1 MDIMEFLMYGS
12 GVLFAASLILCAGT
26 LWQRK
31 KWHKALYVDELTGE
45 YSHKRFCMEAQKWL
59 DSSSNPKALIAFD
72 LDGFKLI
79 NIAFG
84 HRAGDVV
91 LREVTSILKKHLHN
105 KGIFARKYGDLFA
118 LMVQYET
125 VDELKSLCEAIAL
138 DIMQIH
144 IRHRQVFR
152 ITCSM
157 GIYLVKPGETNLEN
171 MQNYAVLTR
180 RSIKKQYNVYYR
192 FYDPAMPA
200 NIVKNK
206 HLMDKISLALQ
217 NHEFKPYY
225 QPQYD
230 AKTKKLIGAEALIR
244 WEQPDGSIVMP
255 GKFIPLSEIVGVIM
269 YIDDYMFEDVCR
281 QQHQWKKAGY
291 HTLPI
296 SVNVSRHRLYGKEF
310 IQKYVDILKKYRLE
324 CEDIPIEITEGTLFN
339 AVEISEKLVS
349 DLRNL
354 GFSVLI
360 DDFGMGYSSISMVK
374 RFKASALKI
383 DKSFVDDMSDEGK
396 MMTTYIIDIAKLMH
410 MQTVAEG
417 VETKE
422 QYEFLRDRGCD
433 IIQGFYFAKPMPAQ
447 EFEKLLQHADTE
459 L

>member
-1 MDIMEFLMYGS
+1 MEFWTYGS
-12 GVLFAASLILCAGT
+12 GVLFAASLVLFAQTI
-26 LWQRK
+26 WQRK
-31 KWHKALYVDELTGE
+31 KWHKALYVDELTGQC
-45 YSHKRFCMEAQKWL
+45 SHEKFCIEAQKWL
-59 DSSSNPKALIAFD
+59 DNNPNPKALIALD
-72 LDGFKLI
+72 LDNFKLI

-91 LREVTSILKKHLHN
+91 LREVSSILKKHLRH

-118 LMVQYET
+118 IMVQYDS
-125 VDELKSLCEAIAL
+125 VDELKSLCETISL
-138 DIMQIH
+138 DIAQIH
-144 IRHRQVFR
+144 IRHRHVFR
-152 ITCSM
+152 ITPSM
-157 GIYLVKPGETNLEN
+157 GIYLIKKGETNLAN

-192 FYDPAMPA
+192 FYDPAMTA

-206 HLMDKISLALQ
+206 RLIDKISMALQ

-244 WEQPDGSIVMP
+244 WEQADGSIVMP
-255 GKFIPLSEIVGVIM
+255 GKFIPLSEIVGIIM
-269 YIDDYMFEDVCR
+269 YIDDYMFDDVCR

-291 HTLPI
+291 QTLPI
-296 SVNVSRHRLYGKEF
+296 SVNVSRHSLYGKEF
-310 IQKYVDILKKYRLE
+310 IPKYVDILKKYKLS
-324 CEDIPIEITEGTLFN
+324 CKDIPIEITEGTLLN

-383 DKSFVDDMSDEGK
+383 DKSFVDDMSKEGK
-396 MMTTYIIDIAKLMH
+396 MMMTYIIDIAKLMH

-422 QYEFLRDRGCD
+422 QYEFLRDSGCD
-433 IIQGFYFAKPMPAQ
+433 IIQGFYFAKPMSAQ
-447 EFEKLLQHADTE
+447 KFEKLLQYVDTE
-459 L
+459 S

>member
-12 GVLFAASLILCAGT
+12 GVLFAASLILCARN

-31 KWHKALYVDELTGE
+31 EWHKALYVDELTGQ
-45 YSHKRFCMEAQKWL
+45 YSHKKFCVEAQKWL
-59 DSSSNPKALIAFD
+59 YNNPNPKALIAFD
-72 LDGFKLI
+72 LDNFKLI

-84 HRAGDVV
+84 HRAGDMV
-91 LREVTSILKKHLHN
+91 LREVTAILKKHLRSR
-105 KGIFARKYGDLFA
+105 GIFARKYGDLFA
-118 LMVQYET
+118 IMVQYET
-125 VDELKSLCEAIAL
+125 IDELKELCEAIAM
-138 DIMQIH
+138 DISQIH
-144 IRHRQVFR
+144 VRHRHVFR
-152 ITCSM
+152 ITSSM
-157 GIYLVKPGETNLEN
+157 GIYLIKKGETNLES

-180 RSIKKQYNVYYR
+180 RSIKKRYNIYYR
-192 FYDPAMPA
+192 FYDPAMTA

-206 HLMDKISLALQ
+206 HLIDKISIALQ
-217 NHEFKPYY
+217 NHEFRPYY

-230 AKTKKLIGAEALIR
+230 AKTKQLIGAEALIR
-244 WEQPDGSIVMP
+244 WEQPDGSLVMP